1 MVDLR
6 FLPLVLEFIGE
17 KDMRD
22 WLVADVRFGRLC
34 KRCGDIF
41 PPQEAS
47 WVNARL
53 EEHEDE
59 VGKAVN
65 AADQAGRAL
74 VPEADHFWAAANQD
88 LMAELNLLPPH

>member
-1 MVDLR
+1 MVDFR

-22 WLVADVRFGRLC
+22 WLVAHVRFGRLC
-34 KRCGDIF
+34 ERCGDLL

-47 WVNARL
+47 WINARL

-59 VGKAVN
+59 VGKAVGVC
-65 AADQAGRAL
+65 DQAGQEL
-74 VPEADHFWAAANQD
+74 MEEAEQWAAGNQD
-88 LMAELNLLPPH
+88 LLAELDLLPSQ